1 MLCAGCRGRG
11 IGSSVQFVP
20 SKYPDSGVPPA
31 VTPTAMHELGAAQET
46 LTNGLDRSSTFQ
58 VTPFQPMMRD
68 PTAVQLVA
76 LGHDTL
82 SRVLPRPIP
91 GEGSTR
97 HAMPFH
103 RSMSAGCGPLAV
115 R

>member
-1 MLCAGCRGRG
+1 
-11 IGSSVQFVP
+11 
-20 SKYPDSGVPPA
+20 
-31 VTPTAMHELGAAQET
+31 MHELGETQET

-58 VTPFQPMMRD
+58 VTPFQPTMSD
-68 PTAVQLVA
+68 PTAAQLVA

-82 SRVLPRPIP
+82 SRVLNRPIL

-97 HAMPFH
+97 HAVPFH
-103 RSMSAGCGPLAV
+103 RSMRVGCGPRAV